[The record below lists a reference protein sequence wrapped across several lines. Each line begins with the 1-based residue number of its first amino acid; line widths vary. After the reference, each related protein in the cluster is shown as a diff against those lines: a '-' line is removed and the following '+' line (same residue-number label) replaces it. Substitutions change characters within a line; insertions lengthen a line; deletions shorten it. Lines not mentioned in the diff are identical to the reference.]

1 MKIAVINVS
10 SILTSDGSRLISA
23 LLKQA
28 KHDVKSV
35 FLARSEP
42 HLYESDELEQLDEVL
57 KDRDLVMIAVY
68 SNYAIRAIQVTE
80 FVHKKYPGMKVI
92 WGGPHCISVPGI
104 GLRYADGVCFSEGD
118 KVVVDLA
125 NKMEAGITYLDTPNM
140 AFNVNGSQV
149 INDVLPPFVDL
160 DSLPYYDYDLEDQFI
175 LDGEL
180 SQMTKE
186 KFRERSAVYP
196 YYIPMLYFLTSRGC
210 PHHCSYCNNC
220 RYVKMFG
227 QNTMRFH
234 NIDRVID
241 ELEHILKSLDFFEL
255 IGFGDDDFFIR
266 PGKKIEDFV
275 QKYKKRIGLPFGVA
289 VSASTYRREKM
300 EMLLDAGLTFIQL
313 GVQSGS
319 QRILDEVYNRKI
331 KLSKTREAV
340 HQIEP
345 YHKTHGLQLIID
357 FIIDNPYETRDD
369 IIETYQYLLD
379 LSLEVRINLFILAF
393 FPGTPIYDRA
403 IRDGIIKPFDEKAFR
418 FYFKSSIIYQNN
430 YEMFLVLL
438 IRYLRRHP
446 KLQRYIPKSVLRMLA
461 SLPVRY
467 VASISPQSLHAIL
480 IKIIQ

>member
-42 HLYESDELEQLDEVL
+42 LIYEPHELEQLDKIL
-57 KDRDLVMIAVY
+57 KDRDLIMIAVY

-92 WGGPHCISVPGI
+92 WGGPHCISVPEL
-104 GLRYADGVCFSEGD
+104 GLRYSDGVCFSEGD
-118 KVVVDLA
+118 EVVVDLA
-125 NKMEAGITYLDTPNM
+125 NKMEAGINYLDTPNM

-149 INDVLPPFVDL
+149 INGVLPPFFDL

-175 LDGEL
+175 LDGKL

-186 KFRERSAVYP
+186 KFRERCAVYP

-210 PHHCSYCNNC
+210 PHQCSYCNNC
-220 RYVKMFG
+220 RYVAMFG
-227 QNTMRFH
+227 RNYMRFH
-234 NIDRVID
+234 STDRIID
-241 ELEHILKSLDFFEL
+241 ELENILKYLDFFEL
-255 IGFGDDDFFIR
+255 VGFGDDDFFMR
-266 PGKKIEDFV
+266 PSKQIEDFAK
-275 QKYKKRIGLPFGVA
+275 KYKKNIGLPFGIA
-289 VSASTYRREKM
+289 VSASTYRRKKM
-300 EMLLDAGLTFIQL
+300 EILLDAGLNIIQM
-313 GVQSGS
+313 GIQSGS
-319 QRILDEVYNRKI
+319 QQILSKVYNRKI
-331 KLSKTREAV
+331 KLSKTKDVV
-340 HQIEP
+340 HLIEP
-345 YHKTHGLQLIID
+345 YYKTHRLHLLLD

-369 IIETYQYLLD
+369 IIETYQFLLK
-379 LSLEVRINLFILAF
+379 LPLEARINLFILAF

-403 IRDGIIKPFDEKAFR
+403 LKDGFIKAFDEKAFR
-418 FYFKSSIIYQNN
+418 FYFKSSIKYQKN

-438 IRYLRRHP
+438 LRYIRRHSQ
-446 KLQRYIPKSVLRMLA
+446 LRRYIPRFVLRAVA

-467 VASISPQSLHAIL
+467 IAAAFPQSFYAIL
-480 IKIIQ
+480 IKIVQ